1 VCTEVEVAAVTGLLF
16 LFQRSILDVTIDMVR
31 CAQALDGPTAATSLF
46 PTR

>member
-16 LFQRSILDVTIDMVR
+16 LFQ
-31 CAQALDGPTAATSLF
+31 ALDGPTAATSLF